1 VGDRLPLPT
10 LLSCAVVAYT
20 IEFDNESEHRL
31 PHRTASHGST
41 AGPGPKPWLVSLV
54 MWANCM
60 KYIGPDG
67 VQLAELERLAR
78 THTNL
83 AGMQRWGYIVVTPGP
98 TDRDRKRPGPDA
110 IVRATP
116 AGRRAQEIWGPLFGV
131 IDDRWRERFGADA
144 IADLRAALAAIADKL
159 DLDLPECLPILGYG
173 LFSASRHSGQTTFRP
188 REGQTARPDGDANLP
203 LSALLS
209 RVLLALAIDF
219 ERDSLVSLAM
229 SANVLRVLDEEG
241 VRVRDLPTL
250 TGVSKES
257 VAMTTG
263 YLEKQGYLTIEPV
276 PAPDRGQR
284 LRLTAQGRAAQQYA
298 GTLVTL
304 IEKQWQTRFGTDAV
318 RALRSSLEPLVGD
331 GTAQSPLF
339 AGLEP
344 YPDGWRAA
352 VRTPMTLPHF
362 PMVLHRGGFPD
373 GS

>member
-1 VGDRLPLPT
+1 VGDPLPLPT
-10 LLSCAVVAYT
+10 LLSQAVVAYT
-20 IEFDNESEHRL
+20 IEFDNEAEHQL
-31 PHRTASHGST
+31 PHTTATHGAT
-41 AGPGPKPWLVSLV
+41 AGPGPQPWLVSLV
-54 MWANCM
+54 MWSNCM

-67 VQLAELERLAR
+67 VQLGELERLAR
-78 THTNL
+78 TRTNL
-83 AGMQRWGYIVVTPGP
+83 AGMQRWGYIVVTPGR

-110 IVRATP
+110 IVRATA
-116 AGRRAQEIWGPLFGV
+116 AGRRAQEIWGLLFGV
-131 IDDRWRERFGADA
+131 IDDRWRDRFGEDA

-159 DLDLPECLPILGYG
+159 DHDLPECLPILGYA
-173 LFSASRHSGQTTFRP
+173 LFSAGRHSSFQP
-188 REGQTARPDGDANLP
+188 RTNQNARPDGDANLP

-209 RVLLALAIDF
+209 RVLLAFAIDF

-229 SANVLRVLDEEG
+229 SANVLRVLTDDG
-241 VRVRDLPTL
+241 ARVRDLPTL

-284 LRLTAQGRAAQQYA
+284 LRLTTQGRAAQQYA

-318 RALRSSLEPLVGD
+318 RSIRSSLEPLVDD

-344 YPDGWRAA
+344 YPNGWRAA
-352 VRTPMTLPHF
+352 VRKPATLPHF